1 MKKKLALILCLI
13 FLCGA
18 FIRCEYVK
26 ATHAPEKPDVMPEKV
41 EDPTPHKEKCPFAD
55 VIKEYDKEEHING
68 YSVKGRKYTY
78 EGRAI
83 LILFVSDETWED
95 NSLQFTVDF
104 LDADGN
110 TLRTV
115 KQSFEGFSAGWR
127 NYFVF
132 QSRHSDFEDYVC
144 TLETTPYD
152 GIPYSGYIQSGTE
165 EVSVVVRPEVEYR
178 FYDPDVL
185 DFEEY
190 TSLDAKF
197 VLVNFHSK
205 PLSYSG
211 YRILFDNQGEI
222 YSFKRIPQAFCSSH
236 REHKDYGMYNVLLY
250 NTDILWENYRTEFVM
265 PEELTGEVSALTAF
279 TWVEPAKEW
288 RNAPET
294 E

>member
-26 ATHAPEKPDVMPEKV
+26 YTHAPEKPDVMPEKE

-68 YSVKGRKYTY
+68 YSIKGRKYIY
-78 EGRAI
+78 DGRAI
-83 LILFVSDETWED
+83 LILFVSDETGQN

-110 TLRTV
+110 SLRTV
-115 KQSFEGFSAGWR
+115 KQSFEGFSAGWS

-165 EVSVVVRPEVEYR
+165 AVSVVVRPEVEYR
-178 FYDPDVL
+178 FTDPEIL
-185 DFEEY
+185 AFEEY
-190 TSLDAKF
+190 TSLDARF

-205 PLSYSG
+205 DLFYGG

-222 YSFKRIPQAFCSSH
+222 YSFNRISQAFCGSN
-236 REHKDYGMYNVLLY
+236 REHKDYTMYNDRLY
-250 NTDILWENYRTEFVM
+250 GTDILWENYRTEFVM

-279 TWVEPAKEW
+279 TWVKPAEEW
-288 RNAPET
+288 RNTPET